1 MTGSVKQQ
9 FQRER
14 KFYIFGNLKALRTN
28 LFWLKGQRYLHASEK
43 SVLDDIYNQVDAIV
57 KNYKRNTIEVEKKV
71 FK

>member
-1 MTGSVKQQ
+1 MASSVKQQ

-28 LFWLKGQRYLHASEK
+28 LFWLKGQRYLHPSEK
-43 SVLDDIYNQVDAIV
+43 SLLDDMYNQADAIV
-57 KNYKRNTIEVEKKV
+57 KNYKKNTVEVERKV